1 MHHSILIIPAMALLV
16 GAVSAWLPQERDLA
30 AFKLPLGKRINK
42 IRGVNFGGMS
52 RFVLYLFM

>member
-1 MHHSILIIPAMALLV
+1 MALLV

-30 AFKLPLGKRINK
+30 AFKLPSGKRINK